1 MKNFTHKILFVLAL
15 TLAVASGALAQNT
28 TPQTT
33 LSSAIISG
41 QTQIAVASVSS
52 NAIVSPSLTMQPAV
66 LGAFQT
72 ELFVD
77 AELIGVTSLNGT
89 TLTVQRGLE
98 GTPQTPHA
106 SGAVV
111 WWGPPNYFSLSVGNP
126 SGACTASNVTSL
138 PRFYVFTGQGWTC
151 PTSGARSGLW
161 TLQYTLM
168 TAVLPAESSLTG
180 TVSSSVCHAQYSFA
194 VDGGAVST
202 ITPLKNCTIPI
213 NAVIWQGY
221 TVIGATTVGSTGN
234 VSVGLSAGGGSTTS
248 VLAAT
253 ARASLTTGLMFQA
266 PFVQTTASASNTS
279 YLKLSAAATVT
290 VTIATNA
297 LTAGT
302 LDVYLF
308 YTVNPL

>member
-1 MKNFTHKILFVLAL
+1 MKNFTQKTLFVLAL
-15 TLAVASGALAQNT
+15 SLAVVSGAFAQNT

-33 LSSAIISG
+33 LSSAIAAG
-41 QTQIAVASVSS
+41 DTQIAVASVSS
-52 NAIVSPSLTMQPAV
+52 NAIVSPAITMQPAV

-72 ELFVD
+72 ELFID
-77 AELIGVTSLNGT
+77 GELIGVTSINGT

-98 GTPQTPHA
+98 GTPNTAHA
-106 SGAVV
+106 TGTVT
-111 WWGPPNYFSLSVGNP
+111 WWGPPTYFSLSIGNP
-126 SGACTASNVTSL
+126 SGACTAANVTSL
-138 PRFYVFTGQGWTC
+138 PRFYVFTGQGWVC
-151 PTSGARSGLW
+151 PASGPRSGLW

-168 TAVLPAESSLTG
+168 SAVLPADSSLTG
-180 TVSSSVCHAQYSFA
+180 TTSSNVCHAQYSVA
-194 VDGGAVST
+194 VDGGTVTT
-202 ITPLKNCTIPI
+202 ITPLKNCTIPA

-221 TVIGATTVGSTGN
+221 TVVGATTVGSTGN
-234 VSVGLSAGGGSTTS
+234 VSVGLSAGGGNTTS

-266 PFVQTTASASNTS
+266 PMVQTTASASNTS
-279 YLKLSAAATVT
+279 YLKLTAAATVT
-290 VTIATNA
+290 VTIGTNA